1 MNGILICAIQQ
12 SVTKNYGGSMATLE
26 KLDNLLSE
34 AANLLDQA
42 GSEIT
47 DLHMNSEENLRKIG
61 EALVT
66 IFEIRLQIFKQR
78 PDLTPDYLKK

>member
-1 MNGILICAIQQ
+1 
-12 SVTKNYGGSMATLE
+12 MASLE
-26 KLDNLLSE
+26 QLDNLLSQ

-42 GSEIT
+42 GSEIR
-47 DLHMNSEENLRKIG
+47 DLQLNSEENLRKVG
-61 EALVT
+61 EALVN